1 MTTVTISL
9 PDGLAQQLDTALVQ
23 GGFAT
28 RSEFVRSLLRSNL
41 VTDTTFKPFK
51 ATPLISVKR
60 QLTKTGKYNPKFV
73 ASVTGGLAKSS
84 AYAR

>member
-9 PDGLAQQLDTALVQ
+9 PDTLAQQLDTALVQ

-28 RSEFVRSLLRSNL
+28 RSEFVRSLVRRHLASDL
-41 VTDTTFKPFK
+41 PLEPFQ
-51 ATPLISVKR
+51 AQPLASIKR
-60 QLTKTGKYNPKFV
+60 RLTQTGKYSPKFV
-73 ASVTGGLAKSS
+73 NSVTRGLAKSS